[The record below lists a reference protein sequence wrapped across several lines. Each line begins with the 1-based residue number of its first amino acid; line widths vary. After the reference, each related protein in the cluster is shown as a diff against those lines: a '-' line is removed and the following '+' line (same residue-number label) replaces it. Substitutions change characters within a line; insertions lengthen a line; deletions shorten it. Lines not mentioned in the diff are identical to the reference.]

1 MNKKIL
7 ITGASGFIGST
18 VVDKA
23 LSLGYDVWAGIRT
36 SSSKEY
42 LQNEN
47 INFIDLKYHDKPLL
61 KNQLQEFVNKH
72 GKFDYIVHLAGITK
86 AINKSDF
93 DNINFNQLCN
103 FTDALIETDSIPS
116 LFVFMSTLGVM
127 GIGDE
132 VGYKPLKIDTIPN
145 PNTAYGKSKL
155 KAENYIKQIKGFPY
169 LILRPTGVYG
179 PRDKD
184 YLILMRAIKGGL
196 SVGAGFKKQ
205 LLSFIYVEDLA
216 DIIFQSINKGIT
228 QKEYYVSDGYGYTDN
243 EFNNLVK
250 QHLGK
255 KSVLSFKIPLFIVR
269 AAAYANEKVAKL
281 LNKPTTFNTDK
292 YWIMRQRNWT
302 CDISPLKK
310 DIDFKPQF
318 LLNEGVEKTIRWY
331 KNNGW
336 L

>member
-1 MNKKIL
+1 MKKKIL

-23 LSLGYDVWAGIRT
+23 LSLGYDVWAGIRS

-42 LQNEN
+42 LQDNR
-47 INFIDLKYHDKPLL
+47 IHFIDLQYADKEKL
-61 KNQLQEFVNKH
+61 KAQLQDFANRN

-86 AINKSDF
+86 TIDKADF
-93 DNINFNQLCN
+93 DNINFCQLRN
-103 FTDALIETDSIPS
+103 FTEALIETDSVPS

-132 VGYKPLKIDTIPN
+132 TRYTPLQVGATPT

-155 KAENYIKQIKGFPY
+155 KAENYIKNLSDFPY

-184 YLILMRAIKGGL
+184 YLILMRAIKGGV
-196 SVGAGFKKQ
+196 SAGAGLKKQ

-216 DIIFQSINKGIT
+216 DIIFQSINEGIT
-228 QKEYYVSDGYGYTDN
+228 RKEYYVSDGYGYTDT
-243 EFNNLVK
+243 EFNEMVK
-250 QHLGK
+250 RHLGK
-255 KSVLSFKIPLFIVR
+255 RWVLSFKIPLFIVQ
-269 AAAYANEKVAKL
+269 AAAYVNENIAKL
-281 LNKPTTFNTDK
+281 LKTPTTFNTDK

-302 CDISPLKK
+302 CDISPLQE
-310 DIDFKPQF
+310 DINFKPKY
-318 LLNEGVEKTIRWY
+318 LLDEGVKKTIEWY
-331 KNNGW
+331 KDNNW

>member
-1 MNKKIL
+1 MKKKIL

-23 LSLGYDVWAGIRT
+23 LSLGYDVWAGIRS

-42 LQNEN
+42 LQDNR
-47 INFIDLKYHDKPLL
+47 IHFIDLQYADKEKLKAQLHDFA
-61 KNQLQEFVNKH
+61 NNN

-86 AINKSDF
+86 TIDKADF
-93 DNINFNQLCN
+93 DNINFCQLRN
-103 FTDALIETDSIPS
+103 FTEALIETDSVPS

-132 VGYKPLKIDTIPN
+132 TGYTPLQVGATPT

-155 KAENYIKQIKGFPY
+155 KAENYIKELSDFPY

-184 YLILMRAIKGGL
+184 YLILMRAIKSGV
-196 SVGAGFKKQ
+196 SAGAGLKKQ

-216 DIIFQSINKGIT
+216 DIIFQSINEGISR
-228 QKEYYVSDGYGYTDN
+228 KEYYVSDGYGYTDT
-243 EFNNLVK
+243 EFNEMVK
-250 QHLGK
+250 KHLGK
-255 KSVLSFKIPLFIVR
+255 RWVLSFKIPLFIVR
-269 AAAYANEKVAKL
+269 AAAYVNENIAKL
-281 LNKPTTFNTDK
+281 LKTPTTFNTDK

-302 CDISPLKK
+302 CDISPLQK
-310 DIDFKPQF
+310 DINFKPQY
-318 LLNEGVEKTIRWY
+318 LLDEGVKKTIEWY
-331 KNNGW
+331 KDNNW